1 MFLPKLVN
9 LSLAN
14 NQLKTMDDIRL
25 LTREKNKLDFLREL
39 VLTGNPIKGNDPA
52 NSEQYRRFVSL
63 TPITELHSTHHNGRR
78 DIVKRFPAL
87 EMLDNEPIVK
97 VGFDAPTPHTSSSHR
112 LTPIPTTN
120 SFARPMASSFVTG
133 VDGGLVSE
141 FLTRYVQ
148 PRTRNCIKRV
158 DHTSIAARFFTL
170 FDTQRPEL
178 LDVYHPAAT
187 FSFSANTSIPPRAR
201 IQGLH
206 STLPNQKNLKW
217 DVWLGGGNGGSRNLS
232 RVGNVDKMAQS
243 LHLGRENVVQSIL
256 GLPNTKHDIAGAPSA
271 FCLDGWLTGS
281 TLFVTVHGQFTEGT
295 ILFPLLLPPEC
306 WNTWSL
312 QLVYP
317 TEPVNALRSFD
328 RSFVL
333 APAADDSR

>member
-1 MFLPKLVN
+1 M
-9 LSLAN
+9 
-14 NQLKTMDDIRL
+14 
-25 LTREKNKLDFLREL
+25 
-39 VLTGNPIKGNDPA
+39 
-52 NSEQYRRFVSL
+52 
-63 TPITELHSTHHNGRR
+63 
-78 DIVKRFPAL
+78 
-87 EMLDNEPIVK
+87 
-97 VGFDAPTPHTSSSHR
+97 
-112 LTPIPTTN
+112 
-120 SFARPMASSFVTG
+120 VT
-133 VDGGLVSE
+133 
-141 FLTRYVQ
+141 
-148 PRTRNCIKRV
+148 
-158 DHTSIAARFFTL
+158 RFFTL
-170 FDTQRPEL
+170 FDTQRSEL

-243 LHLGRENVVQSIL
+243 LHLGRENVVRSIV
-256 GLPNTKHDIAGAPSA
+256 GLPNTKHDITGAPSA

-281 TLFVTVHGQFTEGT
+281 TLFVTVHGQFTEGMNF
-295 ILFPLLLPPEC
+295 LSLLALGARGD
-306 WNTWSL
+306 SRGA
-312 QLVYP
+312 YP